1 MITQTSLAIASHHA
15 VVADFV
21 SDPKLALVEV
31 SYSQFSIS
39 LSVDDAESL
48 LHLYDR
54 IKRPGRSPKVSVFDR
69 SEDLTQFGPHV
80 FVMVKEFY
88 AKPELP
94 DVEIVGS
101 LLLTDPVDLRA
112 CRVIT
117 PGPSLLDSL
126 VAAFVLRKET
136 P

>member
-15 VVADFV
+15 VVADFI
-21 SDPKLALVEV
+21 SDPQLVLVEV

-39 LSVDDAESL
+39 LGVEDAESL

-54 IKRPGRSPKVSVFDR
+54 LKQPGRRPRVSSFER
-69 SEDLTQFGPHV
+69 SENVTQFGPHV

-88 AKPELP
+88 SKPEHP
-94 DVEIVGS
+94 DVEVVGS

-112 CRVIT
+112 SRIVS
-117 PGPSLLDSL
+117 PALALLESL
-126 VAAFVLRKET
+126 AAASALRKET